1 MKKKQVEKG
10 TIKPIHPF
18 KTLDEEAQYWDTHS
32 TLDNINK
39 STAAGFHQAN
49 KTNTL
54 TIRFSH
60 EDIKRLQ
67 EESRHLGVGLSTL
80 ARMLVKKGLQTI

>member
-1 MKKKQVEKG
+1 MEKKQVEKG

-18 KTLDEEAQYWDTHS
+18 KTLDEEAEYWDTHS
-32 TLDNINK
+32 IIDNINK
-39 STAAGFHQAN
+39 STAVGFHQAN
-49 KTNTL
+49 KADTL

-60 EDIKRLQ
+60 EDINRLQ
-67 EESRHLGVGLSTL
+67 EEARHLGIGLSTL

>member
-1 MKKKQVEKG
+1 MKKKQVKKG

-18 KTLDEEAQYWDTHS
+18 KTLDEEAEYWDTHS
-32 TLDNINK
+32 IVGDI
-39 STAAGFHQAN
+39 SEGTAAGFHQTN

-67 EESRHLGVGLSTL
+67 EEAGHLGVGLSTL